1 MATSNHYLGVD
12 PNTRLGGTP
21 RFFYGIR
28 KNENGS
34 LFLVRSDQYKE
45 ADTIEINNPGDD
57 IENYNEFEVGVDFFE
72 GIDVTHNAV
81 YENLKYVQY
90 KWDDRAIF
98 YYVDDE
104 GQLVARVNNG
114 YTYTPGV
121 SED

>member
-21 RFFYGIR
+21 RFFYGLR

-45 ADTIEINNPGDD
+45 ADSIEINNPGDD
-57 IENYNEFEVGVDFFE
+57 SENYNDFEVGVDFFE
-72 GIDVTHNAV
+72 GIDVNHNVV
-81 YENLKYVQY
+81 YENLKYTQY

-114 YTYTPGV
+114 YTYTQGV

>member
-21 RFFYGIR
+21 RFFYGLR

-45 ADTIEINNPGDD
+45 ADSIEINNPGDD
-57 IENYNEFEVGVDFFE
+57 SENYNDFEVGVDFFE
-72 GIDVTHNAV
+72 GIDVNHNVV
-81 YENLKYVQY
+81 YENLKYTQY

>member
-57 IENYNEFEVGVDFFE
+57 IENYNDFEVGVDFFE
-72 GIDVTHNAV
+72 GIDVNHNAV

>member
-21 RFFYGIR
+21 RFFYGLR

-45 ADTIEINNPGDD
+45 ADSIEINNPGDD
-57 IENYNEFEVGVDFFE
+57 SENYNDFEVGVDFFE
-72 GIDVTHNAV
+72 GIDVNHNAV